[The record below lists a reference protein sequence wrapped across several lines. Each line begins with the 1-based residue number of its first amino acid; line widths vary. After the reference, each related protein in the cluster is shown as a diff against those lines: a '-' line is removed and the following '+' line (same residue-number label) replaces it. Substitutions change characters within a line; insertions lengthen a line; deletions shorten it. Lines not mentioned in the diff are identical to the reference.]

1 MQVFRS
7 VLGFLLAN
15 WYKFVLL
22 GLIITMIVM
31 VSIHGFSI
39 FGSILHWFKRRNG
52 WGGWGVFIGFYA
64 GVVALFMPG
73 VVFILGSGFIFGF
86 WRGLLAVWIG
96 GAVGQAL
103 AFLLARY
110 LLRDWVETFV
120 RTKWRKWKFI
130 DAAIENEGWKLVLI
144 MRLSPIIPYN
154 LLNIAMATTSMH
166 FWQFTIVSAIGIVFE
181 CSVFCYLG
189 TMAESITSIAS
200 GEAGPPKAIQ
210 WVLLGVSLTMCVVGA
225 VFVSVMVRRAIRKA
239 EEMSASA
246 VDLSGEAAE
255 EGEGEALLLAT
266 PSTLERE
273 GFIRS
278 IPGLSKLSEARDA
291 IFKLHASSLLTA
303 ATPEKTAAPA
313 PGLISV
319 HLRSTSKAKMSP
331 RAVRSGASTPKKAIN
346 EGRERDL
353 EMGTGP
359 SPMPMS
365 ASRRANRRTASRVEN
380 EDFDGGGPGSIA
392 AILANVSIGSTST
405 ATNAESMNEDGERP

>member
-1 MQVFRS
+1 
-7 VLGFLLAN
+7 
-15 WYKFVLL
+15 
-22 GLIITMIVM
+22 
-31 VSIHGFSI
+31 
-39 FGSILHWFKRRNG
+39 
-52 WGGWGVFIGFYA
+52 
-64 GVVALFMPG
+64 MPG